1 MLLLCENIV
10 DLRSFR
16 VATASLGSPLYLVS
30 TLQSCLPCCLLLHC
44 LQTKLPAWLAPRAA
58 GNLACA
64 HQHALAVLH

>member
-1 MLLLCENIV
+1 
-10 DLRSFR
+10 
-16 VATASLGSPLYLVS
+16 LVS